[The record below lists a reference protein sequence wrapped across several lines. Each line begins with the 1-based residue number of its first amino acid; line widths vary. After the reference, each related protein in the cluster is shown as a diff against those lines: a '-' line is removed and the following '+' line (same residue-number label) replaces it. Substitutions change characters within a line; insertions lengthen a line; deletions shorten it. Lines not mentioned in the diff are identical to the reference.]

1 MAEDFSDT
9 FKTLLRKLERHYVK
23 RAAGLFR
30 KYKIPEPARLP
41 EPTPRDPPTKL
52 SYRDNQPRLA
62 QSKGAALRR
71 SHPYAPSSTVVKDY
85 RHPGEGR

>member
-1 MAEDFSDT
+1 MAEEFPDT

-62 QSKGAALRR
+62 QRRGPTALASICALFDRR
-71 SHPYAPSSTVVKDY
+71 QDY

>member
-1 MAEDFSDT
+1 MAEEFSDT

-41 EPTPRDPPTKL
+41 EPTPPEPPDKVVL
-52 SYRDNQPRLA
+52 S
-62 QSKGAALRR
+62 
-71 SHPYAPSSTVVKDY
+71 
-85 RHPGEGR
+85 